1 MPIFFCIAPELE
13 SHIYV
18 FFFFFKQKTAY
29 GVGTGDWSSDVC
41 SSDLI
46 IAFHFPSSAGWQV
59 LTDLVIVCGLAM
71 LWMVQNARATGRT
84 AWPYVLLT
92 LAAGAFGPLLY
103 LLMGSLR
110 GRGASLASVRG

>member
-1 MPIFFCIAPELE
+1 M
-13 SHIYV
+13 SV
-18 FFFFFKQKTAY
+18 Q
-29 GVGTGDWSSDVC
+29 TGILAVVIVAFGALSGLALYEHGYWG
-41 SSDLI
+41 I